1 MEHLESPGY
10 LQSFHKSVLGARP
23 SAARSSFNTVR
34 YFLIFS
40 YSKQPSTVV
49 WSQISEAQ
57 CGDHVLPEFSHK
69 LPGNADFQA

>member
-34 YFLIFS
+34 FFFNFFLLQTTLHRRLES
-40 YSKQPSTVV
+40 DLRSAV
-49 WSQISEAQ
+49 WRSCFA
-57 CGDHVLPEFSHK
+57 GVFT
-69 LPGNADFQA
+69 

>member
-23 SAARSSFNTVR
+23 SAARSFNPVR
-34 YFLIFS
+34 FFFFNFS
-40 YSKQPSTVV
+40 NSKQPSTVV

-69 LPGNADFQA
+69 LPGNADFGA